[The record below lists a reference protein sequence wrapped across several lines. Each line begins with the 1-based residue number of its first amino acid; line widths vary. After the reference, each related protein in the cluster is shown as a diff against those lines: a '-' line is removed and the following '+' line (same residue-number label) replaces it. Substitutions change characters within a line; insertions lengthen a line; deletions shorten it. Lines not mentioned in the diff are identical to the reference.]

1 MRFLV
6 PKSITEE
13 QMLEDL
19 NGLSRP
25 PVGLTNAF
33 KEHFHF
39 DLRLSR
45 KSTTTARI
53 YTCEL
58 RNIVDIWLEDRNYL
72 DQRREARREFDAIN
86 EALGRAQRESQSMGE
101 AHGRL
106 RSALEADDID
116 ARMRQRLQAR
126 LQECAKEWHRFLET
140 RVWPL
145 EAERERKEQMLHDDA
160 RSRIRGA
167 YILNVMMSTL
177 EGTRNIPAKSRDGD
191 YRVAMVPTSAL
202 FSEVVQQKPELRPK
216 SKVDAGNYL
225 NNNDYIL
232 ALIQE
237 KLLEEKRKV
246 PAEPGHEEES
256 PELTSAKNGW
266 VIRKAAWFVFVQM
279 LTEDWKAKIAKC
291 TDPHCKYPYF
301 RLGKWNTDQKAAF
314 CGACRKAT
322 MKEHRQRR
330 VESDRGKA
338 EEAVIK
344 FVAESFRAKINR
356 DPVGW
361 YKNRRLQGEIAS
373 AVTGFIQDSSSA
385 VKNRYR
391 GKVTSR
397 WIVAGKGDDKNWSK
411 VLQALPAGATEMVE

>member
-1 MRFLV
+1 MKFLV
-6 PKSITEE
+6 PASITEE

-33 KEHFHF
+33 KEHFHVN
-39 DLRLSR
+39 LRLFK
-45 KSTTTARI
+45 KSTTTAKI
-53 YTCEL
+53 YTREL

-72 DQRREARREFDAIN
+72 DQRHEARREFDAIN
-86 EALGRAQRESQSMGE
+86 EALGLAGRESQSMGE

-126 LQECAKEWHRFLET
+126 LQECAEEWHRFLES

-145 EAERERKEQMLHDDA
+145 EAERERKEQMLQDDA
-160 RSRIRGA
+160 RSRRRGA

-216 SKVDAGNYL
+216 SEVDAGNYL
-225 NNNDYIL
+225 NSNDYIL

-246 PAEPGHEEES
+246 PAESGHEEES

-279 LTEDWKAKIAKC
+279 LTEDWKAKIARC
-291 TDPHCKYPYF
+291 ADPQCKYPYF

-330 VESDRGKA
+330 VENDRGEA
-338 EEAVIK
+338 EKAVIR
-344 FVAESFRAKINR
+344 FVAERFRVKINR

-361 YKNRRLQGEIAS
+361 YKDRRLQGEIA
-373 AVTGFIQDSSSA
+373 ADVTGFIQDSSSA

-411 VLQALPAGATEMVE
+411 VIHALHAEATKRVE